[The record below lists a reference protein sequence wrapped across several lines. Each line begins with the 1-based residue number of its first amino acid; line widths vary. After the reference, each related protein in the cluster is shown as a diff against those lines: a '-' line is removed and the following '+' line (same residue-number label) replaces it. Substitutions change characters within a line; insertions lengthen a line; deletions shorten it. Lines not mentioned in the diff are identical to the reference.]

1 MKIAQLKVFYEISFE
16 SELDFYFRTSH
27 IYTISKQVYEDSHP
41 IAHNEFIDESDYI
54 RNQDV
59 DNYLVIESTCDIN
72 NYDSINEASAILRP
86 QLLVI
91 LGILSFFT
99 DEAFL
104 SYEWVNMSSQITNQ
118 HIHGPS
124 NKTKFAVG
132 HKNLVGDLQLLLN
145 KIEDSTEEQQ
155 ILTYTLFERFRK
167 ALHFE
172 KQSIENGSYTDE
184 SILAYV
190 HILEVL
196 SDEYKDSFRT
206 TKEQK
211 DNELLADLVNLIA
224 NNPDNLPIKKI
235 KKTINLLIG
244 NQVTLRAKI
253 LQMLNELG
261 LQNDK
266 TNDIVGRF
274 IAHRNSIAHGKKSLY
289 QDIVVFPLKPFFS
302 FVQDIYE
309 LPETIK
315 LLAAVCMSKY
325 FGITIWQKEWNLY
338 LKNIEKPT
346 IQSVMEFLKNKEYKN
361 LTLKEFISGK
371 INGIIPYTIFY
382 YFINGK
388 VNHKDFEESM
398 SEIKK
403 VKRKTKKIC
412 ESLFDCCTILS
423 DSSDFKLAKISK
435 EIIITSYKKHY
446 YPQSNIRDAIKELQY
461 HKVNIIWF
469 EKWLINNKPLNI

>member
-1 MKIAQLKVFYEISFE
+1 MRIAQVKVYYEVNFE
-16 SELDFYFRTSH
+16 SDLNLDFYFQTSH
-27 IYTISKQVYEDSHP
+27 IYTISKQMYEELHP
-41 IAHNEFIDESDYI
+41 MVPNKFIDESDYI

-59 DNYLVIESTCDIN
+59 NSYLVIESTCDIK

-104 SYEWVNMSSQITNQ
+104 SYEWVNMNSHITHQ
-118 HIHGPS
+118 HIHSPG
-124 NKTKFAVG
+124 NQTKFAVG
-132 HKNLVGDLQLLLN
+132 HKNLVRDLKLLLN
-145 KIEDSTEEQQ
+145 RINDSKEEQQ
-155 ILTYTLFERFRK
+155 ILIYTLFERFRK

-172 KQSIENGSYTDE
+172 KESIDSGSYTDE

-206 TKEQK
+206 MIEQK
-211 DNELLADLVNLIA
+211 NSELRADLINLIA
-224 NNPDNLPIKKI
+224 NNPDNLPTKKI
-235 KKTINLLIG
+235 KNTINLLIG

-253 LQMLNELG
+253 LQMLNEFG

-266 TNDIVGRF
+266 TNDIVVRF

-325 FGITIWQKEWNLY
+325 LGLTIWQKEWNFY
-338 LKNIEKPT
+338 LNNIEKPT
-346 IQSVMEFLKNKEYKN
+346 IQSVKEFLESKKYNN
-361 LTLKEFISGK
+361 LALADFISGK
-371 INGIIPYTIFY
+371 INGITPNTIFY

-388 VNHKDFEESM
+388 VKHKDFEESM
-398 SEIKK
+398 SVIKQLT
-403 VKRKTKKIC
+403 RKTKRIC
-412 ESLFDCCTILS
+412 ESLFDCCTVLS
-423 DSSDFKLAKISK
+423 DSSDLQLAKISK
-435 EIIITSYKKHY
+435 QIVITSFKKSY
-446 YPQSNIRDAIKELQY
+446 YPHSNIRDSIKELQY
-461 HKVNIIWF
+461 HNIHVIWF
-469 EKWLINNKPLNI
+469 EEWLLKGK